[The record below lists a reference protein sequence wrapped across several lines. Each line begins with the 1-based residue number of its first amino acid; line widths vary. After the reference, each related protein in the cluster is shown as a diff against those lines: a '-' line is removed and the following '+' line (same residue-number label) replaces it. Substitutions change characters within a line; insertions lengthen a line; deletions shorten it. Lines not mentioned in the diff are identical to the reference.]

1 MTKRAA
7 GLKSSQLQVQ
17 IATALS
23 DAAGAPADPI
33 FRTDFGPY
41 LRATFDF
48 QLAKSMHRLTHFRLC
63 PHSRSIRLALGEL
76 DVDFEMVEE
85 RPWEWRPGFL
95 ELNPS
100 GSLPVLETDES
111 APVAGT
117 YAISEYL
124 AETIDTGG
132 STATLFPGD
141 ARARAEVR
149 RLVDWFHMKLDAEVT
164 SELLKEKLYPRLQP
178 ELGGHTPDIALV
190 RAIKSNLRY
199 HLAYINHLADQHSWL
214 AGDVL
219 SFADLAAAAHLS
231 CIDYLDEMPWES
243 NTVAR
248 DWYAKIKSRPSFRAL
263 LADRVPGLP
272 PPMHYGDLDF

>member
-1 MTKRAA
+1 MIGT
-7 GLKSSQLQVQ
+7 S
-17 IATALS
+17 ATVRFLV
-23 DAAGAPADPI
+23 
-33 FRTDFGPY
+33 
-41 LRATFDF
+41 
-48 QLAKSMHRLTHFRLC
+48 LAKRMHRLTHFRLC

-76 DVDFEMVEE
+76 GVAFEMVEE
-85 RPWEWRPGFL
+85 RPWEWRPEFL

-111 APVAGT
+111 AVVAGT

-124 AETIDTGG
+124 AETVDVGG

-149 RLVDWFHMKLDAEVT
+149 RLVEWFHMKLDLEVT
-164 SELLKEKLYPRLQP
+164 GELLKEKLYPRL
-178 ELGGHTPDIALV
+178 EAKLAGHTPDIALV

-199 HLAYINHLADQHSWL
+199 HLAYIDHLADQHSWL
-214 AGDVL
+214 AGDQL

-231 CIDYLDEMPWES
+231 CIDYLGEMPWEE
-243 NTVAR
+243 NAVAK

-263 LADRVPGLP
+263 LADRVPGWP